1 MLRAG
6 AGDPS
11 MQLLSISSEPLD
23 SSTTKILRSNESYQP
38 GEPSGNGTSVIIRL
52 CCQLPILPICITSR
66 LAYCRAHMAAGGKEM
81 PRVGPGKNIRAMD
94 LLLSLAVLAVIA
106 SPSGA
111 QYACTTNYCVKSQS
125 TAFQIPPGWP
135 SVTIETCCRTRWGA
149 LPGGMDWNNGA
160 PIMICTGNEEYATA
174 YPNCGDPQNI
184 SQDFPL
190 AYEKPKIGIGVAWPN
205 AKDYRYEV
213 ESIPIIDGSDGT
225 CAQYSTTPGKVAA
238 VVGLR
243 AQATPA
249 WLICL
254 YGQLELSSGRKRL
267 FCRSGQ
273 LQARTPLAEYRKRK
287 HLA

>member
-1 MLRAG
+1 M
-6 AGDPS
+6 D
-11 MQLLSISSEPLD
+11 
-23 SSTTKILRSNESYQP
+23 
-38 GEPSGNGTSVIIRL
+38 
-52 CCQLPILPICITSR
+52 
-66 LAYCRAHMAAGGKEM
+66 AGGKEM

-111 QYACTTNYCVKSQS
+111 QYACTTNYCVRSQS

-149 LPGGMDWNNGA
+149 LPGGMDWSNGA

-190 AYEKPKIGIGVAWPN
+190 TYEKPKIGIGVAWPN
-205 AKDYRYEV
+205 GKDYRYEV

-225 CAQYSTTPGKVAA
+225 CAQYSTTPGKVAPWWVYELKQPQLGSYVFAASLSFRQGEKGFFA
-238 VVGLR
+238 VLDNCKLALPLPNTESGN
-243 AQATPA
+243 TS
-249 WLICL
+249 
-254 YGQLELSSGRKRL
+254 LEPRR
-267 FCRSGQ
+267 
-273 LQARTPLAEYRKRK
+273 
-287 HLA
+287 

>member
-1 MLRAG
+1 M
-6 AGDPS
+6 D
-11 MQLLSISSEPLD
+11 
-23 SSTTKILRSNESYQP
+23 
-38 GEPSGNGTSVIIRL
+38 
-52 CCQLPILPICITSR
+52 
-66 LAYCRAHMAAGGKEM
+66 AGGKEM

-111 QYACTTNYCVKSQS
+111 QYACTTNYCVRSQS

-149 LPGGMDWNNGA
+149 LPGGMDWSNGA

-190 AYEKPKIGIGVAWPN
+190 TYEKPKIGIGVAWPN
-205 AKDYRYEV
+205 GKDYRYEV

-225 CAQYSTTPGKVAA
+225 CAQYSTTPGKVAPWWVYELKQPQLGSYVFTASLSFRQGEKGFFA
-238 VVGLR
+238 VLDNCKLALPLPNTESGN
-243 AQATPA
+243 TS
-249 WLICL
+249 
-254 YGQLELSSGRKRL
+254 LEPRR
-267 FCRSGQ
+267 
-273 LQARTPLAEYRKRK
+273 
-287 HLA
+287 